1 MPNFKDLLDEFEG
14 FARTAAS
21 ANSLMEHIAR
31 RLHEGMTRYNWVGF
45 YLLEGSN
52 VLVLG
57 PYEGSFAPHTRIPI
71 ENGLCGLAASTGKT
85 VVVNDVSRDPRYLA
99 GSPMIKGN
107 LVAPIFVKKKV
118 VAEIDI
124 ETYFT
129 DTFTKQDQQF
139 IEACATLVGRY
150 METKGIGK

>member
-21 ANSLMEHIAR
+21 AKSLMEHIAQ

-45 YLLEGSN
+45 YLMEDAK

-57 PYEGSFAPHTRIPI
+57 PYEGSFAPHTRIPV
-71 ENGLCGLAASTGKT
+71 ESGLCGAAATTGKT

-107 LVAPIFVKKKV
+107 LVAPIIVKKRV

-129 DTFTKQDQQF
+129 DTFTKQDQEF
-139 IEACATLVGRY
+139 IETCAALVGRY
-150 METKGIGK
+150 IETKGIA